1 MLEKILAD
9 LNSAEGVS
17 GSLVAGKDGLIISE
31 RAPEGVDTELA
42 SAMASTLFGTGEK
55 TTEQLKQGDVTQCMI
70 EGTAGKTLIIAGKE
84 AILMAMTEPDVNL
97 GLVRIEMKRCIKEIE
112 ESL

>member
-9 LNSAEGVS
+9 LNGVEGVD
-17 GSLVAGKDGLIISE
+17 GSLVAGKDGLIIAE
-31 RAPEGVDTELA
+31 RAPEGTDVDLA
-42 SAMASTLFGTGEK
+42 CAMASTIFGTGEK
-55 TTEQLKQGDVTQCMI
+55 AAAELKQGEVEQAMI
-70 EGTAGKTLIIAGKE
+70 EGTAGKTLLIAGEE
-84 AILMAMTEPDVNL
+84 AILMSMTKADVNL